1 MQWNE
6 EAKFMKN
13 MYDVMQL
20 LKRYGTYIYTTDRL
34 SDLLLMEDEIRELY
48 HSHVLETQDFQ
59 MAILIIR
66 SEKSR
71 LDTGKT

>member
-1 MQWNE
+1 
-6 EAKFMKN
+6 MKN

-48 HSHVLETQDFQ
+48 NSHVLETQDFQ
-59 MAILIIR
+59 MAILILR
-66 SEKSR
+66 SERSR
-71 LDTGKT
+71 LNRVNE

>member
-1 MQWNE
+1 
-6 EAKFMKN
+6 MKN
-13 MYDVMQL
+13 MYDVIQL

-48 HSHVLETQDFQ
+48 NSHVLEIKDFQ

-66 SEKSR
+66 SERSR
-71 LDTGKT
+71 LNNVNE

>member
-1 MQWNE
+1 
-6 EAKFMKN
+6 MKN

-48 HSHVLETQDFQ
+48 NSHVLEIQDFQ

-71 LDTGKT
+71 LNKVNE

>member
-1 MQWNE
+1 
-6 EAKFMKN
+6 MKN

-48 HSHVLETQDFQ
+48 ISHVLETQDFQ
-59 MAILIIR
+59 MAILILR
-66 SEKSR
+66 SERSR
-71 LDTGKT
+71 LTKVNE

>member
-1 MQWNE
+1 MRT
-6 EAKFMKN
+6 

-48 HSHVLETQDFQ
+48 KTQVLGMQDFQ
-59 MAILIIR
+59 MAILLLR
-66 SEKSR
+66 QEKSR
-71 LDTGKT
+71 LNRENK

>member
-1 MQWNE
+1 MRT
-6 EAKFMKN
+6 

-48 HSHVLETQDFQ
+48 KTQVLEMQDFQ
-59 MAILIIR
+59 MAILLLR
-66 SEKSR
+66 QEKSR
-71 LDTGKT
+71 LNRENK

>member
-1 MQWNE
+1 
-6 EAKFMKN
+6 MKN
-13 MYDVMQL
+13 IYDVMQL

-48 HSHVLETQDFQ
+48 NSHVLDIQDFQ
-59 MAILIIR
+59 MAILILR

-71 LDTGKT
+71 LNKENK

>member
-1 MQWNE
+1 
-6 EAKFMKN
+6 MKN

-48 HSHVLETQDFQ
+48 NSHVLDIQDFQ
-59 MAILIIR
+59 MAILILR

-71 LDTGKT
+71 LNKENK